1 MNKKI
6 YSPFE
11 GLPSVC
17 RPFFDDIFPSSK
29 IVEELDKFFGNTMTK
44 KCFNFPIDIYN
55 EYNGE
60 TKTKTVI
67 EIAVAGIPKEK
78 CSVILEQDKLLV
90 SINQP
95 KEKEAE
101 AEKENTDTKE
111 PEIRREYIQHGISQT
126 HGNITWVL
134 APIVNKKLIKVDY
147 NEGIL
152 KIELPVK
159 EKEKPE
165 VKHLF

>member
-11 GLPSVC
+11 GLPAVC

-29 IVEELDKFFGNTMTK
+29 IVEELGKFFGNTMTK
-44 KCFNFPIDIYN
+44 KCFNFPIDIYD
-55 EYNGE
+55 ELVGE
-60 TKTKTVI
+60 IRTKTVI

-78 CSVILEQDKLLV
+78 CSVILEEDKLLV
-90 SINQP
+90 TINQP
-95 KEKEAE
+95 DSSEKTEQETETKKEEA
-101 AEKENTDTKE
+101 
-111 PEIRREYIQHGISQT
+111 PRREYIQHGISQT
-126 HGNITWVL
+126 HGNITWL
-134 APIVNKKLIKVDY
+134 LSPNINKKSIKVDY

-152 KIELPVK
+152 KIELPYK
-159 EKEKPE
+159 EKEKSE